1 MDPDT
6 IFERAELLHRPGDP
20 LPGGTEGMTWVAVDP
35 ETDCRGVGEFEKA
48 ARTNL
53 VYAVQ
58 AYHDDPES
66 TVPYLS
72 AGKGQTHEMQ
82 WHGTDRKSLAE
93 HLQDH
98 LPF

>member
-1 MDPDT
+1 MDPDA

-20 LPGGTEGMTWVAVDP
+20 LPGGAEGMTWVAVDP

-66 TVPYLS
+66 TVPFLS

-82 WHGTDRKSLAE
+82 WHGTERTSLAE
-93 HLQDH
+93 HLQDR